1 MIERAYYL
9 HYQTVRGLT
18 MNTLT
23 VGAALLLGYLVVWS
37 RL

>member
-9 HYQTVRGLT
+9 HYQTVLNLT
-18 MNTLT
+18 INTLT
-23 VGAALLLGYLVVWS
+23 VGAGLLLGYLVIWA

>member
-9 HYQTVRGLT
+9 HYQTVRSLT
-18 MNTLT
+18 MNALT
-23 VGAALLLGYLVVWS
+23 VGTALLLGYLVVLA

>member
-9 HYQTVRGLT
+9 HYQAVRNLT
-18 MNTLT
+18 MNALT
-23 VGAALLLGYLVVWS
+23 VGAALLLGYLVIWA